1 MAHFTANSADRKRL
15 YAKQF
20 GSYPIQWGAPLKKEI
35 YCKSIGSK
43 WHRRLG
49 QQHFS
54 KRWLGT
60 IHDLTP
66 SHFSFCLISL
76 NVSRSKPILLFDIL
90 AFKNVWQ
97 RIARLPA
104 TYFLLLYVLGEYL
117 VDIYYPRP
125 SSFNM
130 THFWKPIKDTSV
142 QKDVLCSIACL

>member
-43 WHRRLG
+43 WHRTG

-54 KRWLGT
+54 KRWLWT

-66 SHFSFCLISL
+66 SLCLISL
-76 NVSRSKPILLFDIL
+76 NVSKIEPILLFDIL
-90 AFKNVWQ
+90 AFKNGWQ
-97 RIARLPA
+97 RSIARLPA
-104 TYFLLLYVLGEYL
+104 TYFLPLYVLGEYL

-142 QKDVLCSIACL
+142 KKDVCSIACV